1 MSTSLT
7 RPWPIR
13 AVGLTTVAVF
23 LVLVARFWHPVYGFT
38 SFLQLD
44 SSNDNVK
51 IAAFR
56 ERPVFVYRDTGGYDG
71 LYYAQIAY
79 HPLLN
84 SPELAPAMDS
94 LAYRGRRILPPALAW
109 ILAAGNPDWIVHVYS
124 LLNVAAWLGLAAILW
139 RLLAVDSVR
148 GWIPWAGVLF
158 SAGALS
164 CVRLALTDLV
174 ALTFIAA
181 ALLTA
186 ERGRRGWALGT
197 VAAAGLARETSL
209 LALTG
214 LLERPWCSWRN
225 LGRAAIGVAPLAG
238 WIMYVNWRVGGSAGG
253 LYNFTWPLSEFFGK
267 WLALVGA
274 LHSEPERLLV
284 WTTVLAT
291 LGLSVQA
298 LYFFIRRDPSD
309 RWWRIGAAY
318 TALMLCLGAP
328 VWAGFPG
335 AATRVLLPL
344 TLAFNVVA
352 ARRQAALGWFVLGNL
367 SVFSGLLTLGSVAH
381 DHREMAAARERGTA
395 CVARA
400 ELGWYNVERNWRHCW
415 AWSDT
420 TSRIE
425 FTTWSR
431 RDEPVQAEFFLRSLT
446 PRTVTIRDERGELW
460 RGPVG
465 PAKIKVT
472 VTTRLVSGHG
482 WLEFSTP
489 EPAVHE
495 APERGSRALAFALYD
510 LHLLVTEP

>member
-1 MSTSLT
+1 
-7 RPWPIR
+7 
-13 AVGLTTVAVF
+13 
-23 LVLVARFWHPVYGFT
+23 
-38 SFLQLD
+38 
-44 SSNDNVK
+44 NDNVK

-225 LGRAAIGVAPLAG
+225 L
-238 WIMYVNWRVGGSAGG
+238 
-253 LYNFTWPLSEFFGK
+253 
-267 WLALVGA
+267 
-274 LHSEPERLLV
+274 
-284 WTTVLAT
+284 
-291 LGLSVQA
+291 
-298 LYFFIRRDPSD
+298 
-309 RWWRIGAAY
+309 
-318 TALMLCLGAP
+318 
-328 VWAGFPG
+328 
-335 AATRVLLPL
+335 
-344 TLAFNVVA
+344 
-352 ARRQAALGWFVLGNL
+352 
-367 SVFSGLLTLGSVAH
+367 
-381 DHREMAAARERGTA
+381 
-395 CVARA
+395 
-400 ELGWYNVERNWRHCW
+400 
-415 AWSDT
+415 
-420 TSRIE
+420 
-425 FTTWSR
+425 
-431 RDEPVQAEFFLRSLT
+431 
-446 PRTVTIRDERGELW
+446 
-460 RGPVG
+460 
-465 PAKIKVT
+465 
-472 VTTRLVSGHG
+472 
-482 WLEFSTP
+482 
-489 EPAVHE
+489 
-495 APERGSRALAFALYD
+495 
-510 LHLLVTEP
+510 